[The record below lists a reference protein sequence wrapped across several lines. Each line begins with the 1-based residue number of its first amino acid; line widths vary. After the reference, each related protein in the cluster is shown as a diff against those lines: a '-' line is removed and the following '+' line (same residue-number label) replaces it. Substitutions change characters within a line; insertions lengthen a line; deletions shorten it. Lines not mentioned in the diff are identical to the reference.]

1 MKYTVGIATWY
12 NGQWHLDPST
22 ETAPMGELEAIR
34 EGHELAALGA
44 FALYFEVET
53 DRPMIEYQGRLEPAF
68 AEMVAARR

>member
-22 ETAPMGELEAIR
+22 ETAPISELDAIR
-34 EGHELAALGA
+34 EGRELAVLGA

-53 DRPMIEYQGRLEPAF
+53 NRPMVEHHGRLEPAF
-68 AEMVAARR
+68 AEMIAARR

>member
-22 ETAPMGELEAIR
+22 ETAPMSEFEAIR
-34 EGHELAALGA
+34 EGRELAALGA
-44 FALYFEVET
+44 FALYFEDET